1 MNRVFLVLV
10 GGLSVTGC
18 LPSTKDVGKNPS
30 LSSVG
35 SGLTTGGVTVPQTEY
50 AARPRKAA
58 FSTWNGHQGDLFKDK
73 LAMRPGDILTVQVAI
88 NDKAQFSNKSDSKRT
103 VGRGL
108 GLNGSYSVAGAGSDA
123 NANANVNSTSDFKG
137 DGGTNRSENIQL
149 SIAAVVTK
157 VLRNGNLIV
166 RGSQE
171 VRVNAE
177 MRVLTIAGIV
187 RPTDIGPN
195 NTISY
200 ERIAEARVS
209 YGGRGHISAVQRP
222 PYGQQ
227 FINAV
232 SPF

>member
-1 MNRVFLVLV
+1 MIRILLSLVCCI
-10 GGLSVTGC
+10 SIAGC
-18 LPSTKDVGKNPS
+18 LSSVKDIGKNPS

-35 SGLTTGGVTVPQTEY
+35 SGLTGNEVMVPPTEY
-50 AARPRKAA
+50 AVRRRKSA
-58 FSTWNGHQGDLFKDK
+58 FSIWDSRQGDLFKDN
-73 LAMRPGDILTVQVAI
+73 LAMKPGDILTVQVSI
-88 NDKAQFSNKSDSKRT
+88 NDRAQFSNRSDSKRT

-108 GLNGSYSVAGAGSDA
+108 GLNGSYAVDGLGSDA
-123 NANANVNSTSDFKG
+123 NANANIDSTSDFRG
-137 DGGTNRSENIQL
+137 DGGTNRSEDIQL
-149 SIAAVVTK
+149 LVAAVVTG
-157 VLRNGNLIV
+157 VLANGNLIV